1 MKSLFSWMLAMFMV
15 MFWVFRV
22 IVSFMAQYG
31 NDFGGFIAFNY
42 IVEITLLFTTIL
54 CFVLFLRRNIIGG
67 ILYLATY
74 GFYFG
79 SYIFSNLVSGEMSD
93 FTIMQ
98 NVMVAGIGL
107 VLAILVFF
115 DLVIAKMRKTDPK
128 DQKTDWYFKNDKY
141 DRQYDERAD
150 KNQYRNF

>member
-1 MKSLFSWMLAMFMV
+1 
-15 MFWVFRV
+15 
-22 IVSFMAQYG
+22 
-31 NDFGGFIAFNY
+31 
-42 IVEITLLFTTIL
+42 
-54 CFVLFLRRNIIGG
+54 
-67 ILYLATY
+67 
-74 GFYFG
+74 
-79 SYIFSNLVSGEMSD
+79 
-93 FTIMQ
+93 
-98 NVMVAGIGL
+98 MVAGIGL